1 MSMERLSGPGLGKA
15 KAVRRAVRI
24 MRWRAFWARWRH
36 AAEVAAYLVVLFL
49 AALMWAW
56 ELTS

>member
-1 MSMERLSGPGLGKA
+1 M
-15 KAVRRAVRI
+15 RRP
-24 MRWRAFWARWRH
+24 FNWRH
-36 AAEVAAYLVVLFL
+36 AAEVAAYLAVLFL